1 MSNND
6 GFGLD
11 NRCRLCSD
19 AELFRVLIN
28 RDKIGGAL
36 KTGSQSPVTLVLIDN
51 GQVIPAFDDSG
62 AVFPELFL
70 SEGKYE

>member
-19 AELFRVLIN
+19 AKLFRVLIS
-28 RDKIGGAL
+28 RDDIR
-36 KTGSQSPVTLVLIDN
+36 STLEAGTKGPMTLMLIDN
-51 GQVIPAFDDSG
+51 GQVVPASDDSS

-70 SEGKYE
+70 NEGKDE